1 MKASLEY
8 GVTND
13 DSNLNKYNLKLSI
26 QKLQD
31 EAEDYMMKA
40 ATTEG
45 NKEKYFEEVEKIF
58 AKVKVL
64 REQLDVLEAT
74 SSQEEESNSELDRV
88 TETLKNMDFSLCE
101 YDDLIVRRTIECIK
115 VMSNKTIVIIFKGG
129 FEVTESLEV

>member
-1 MKASLEY
+1 
-8 GVTND
+8 
-13 DSNLNKYNLKLSI
+13 
-26 QKLQD
+26 
-31 EAEDYMMKA
+31 MMKA